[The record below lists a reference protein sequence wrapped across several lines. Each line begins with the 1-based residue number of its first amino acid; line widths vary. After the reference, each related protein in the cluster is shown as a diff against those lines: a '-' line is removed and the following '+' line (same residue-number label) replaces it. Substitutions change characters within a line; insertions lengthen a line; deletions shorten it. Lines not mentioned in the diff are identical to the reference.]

1 MIKIDLN
8 WKFKGLDGK
17 EMVGEDEAV
26 HAGKFLASALSAQR
40 ESKSPE
46 KNWEWSLTLFK
57 KQPLVVDTADFKDLR
72 AFISSHK
79 AFFAIAQAQLL
90 IAFDEAKEKEK
101 GEEGS
106 KEVGK
111 KK

>member
-17 EMVGEDEAV
+17 EMQGDDEAV
-26 HAGKFLASALSAQR
+26 HAGKFLASALSSQR

-46 KNWEWSLTLFK
+46 KNWEWSLSLFK
-57 KQPLVVDTADFKDLR
+57 KQPLVVDSADFKDLR
-72 AFISSHK
+72 SFVATHK
-79 AFFAIAQAQLL
+79 GFFAIAQAQLL
-90 IAFDEAKEKEK
+90 IAFDEAKEVEKSGSEKEA
-101 GEEGS
+101 
-106 KEVGK
+106 VK